1 MQKIFN
7 KKKIYL
13 ISAILILLI
22 FLHYLQA
29 LKPVEK
35 IVISGINKGGLI
47 FYNLGSN
54 WRSSFKGSEEER
66 NLKENNEDLQRQL
79 NELLAKKAQWQE
91 VEKENE
97 KLKNYLNFFEDNEYN
112 KVMARVVASDNLLS
126 QNVNQSNIYLNK
138 GLEDGL
144 REGMAVINE
153 EGILVGKILSLHDNS
168 AQVCLSINE
177 DCKLAASFSSQSEA
191 LGVVQGN
198 LGLTI
203 AMNLI
208 PQEYDINIGD
218 LVVSSGL
225 EKDIPPGLI
234 IGKLSSITKQSNDI
248 WQEATIEPLYNLNE
262 LDFLAVLIP

>member
-1 MQKIFN
+1 LY
-7 KKKIYL
+7 YL
-13 ISAILILLI
+13 N
-22 FLHYLQA
+22 A
-29 LKPVEK
+29 LKPLEK
-35 IVISGINKGGLI
+35 LVISGINKGGEV

-54 WRSSFKGSEEER
+54 WGSSFSGSEEER
-66 NLKENNEDLQRQL
+66 ELKEGKQRLEREL
-79 NELLAKKAQWQE
+79 NEMLAEKAKWQE
-91 VEKENE
+91 VQREND
-97 KLKNYLNFFEDNEYN
+97 KLRSYLNFFEENEYN

-126 QNVNQSNIYLNK
+126 EDINQSNIYLNK

-177 DCKLAASFSSQSEA
+177 DCKFAARFSKQSEA
-191 LGVVQGN
+191 LGIVQGS

-203 AMNLI
+203 SMNLI
-208 PQEYDINIGD
+208 PQEHDISVGD

-234 IGKLSSITKQSNDI
+234 VGEVSSVTKQSNDI
-248 WQEATIEPLYNLNE
+248 WQEATIEPLYSLNE
-262 LDFLAVLIP
+262 LDFLAVVIP